1 VIGEYEVGRGKPPLG
16 TRFQKGRS
24 GNPKGRPR
32 GTKNLKTDLM
42 EELQETIVVREGDRT
57 VRMSKQ
63 RLMIKTVMNMSLRGD
78 ARAFVALLRMM
89 MSLMPDVGS
98 TEVAPALS
106 VDEKELLQGLVDEVQ
121 SLQSSPPKRDETPD
135 DEGAES

>member
-16 TRFQKGRS
+16 TRFKKGQS

-63 RLMIKTVMNMSLRGD
+63 RLMVKTVMNMSLRGD
-78 ARAFVALLRMM
+78 ARAFVALLRMI
-89 MSLMPDVGS
+89 MSFMPDVGS
-98 TEVAPALS
+98 TEVAPALT
-106 VDEKELLQGLVDEVQ
+106 VDEKEMLQGIVDEMQ

-135 DEGAES
+135 HEGAES

>member
-1 VIGEYEVGRGKPPLG
+1 MIGEYEVGRGKPPLG
-16 TRFQKGRS
+16 TRFQKGQS